1 MAESTSI
8 SASPVDETHD
18 TSPPAFHSIHLND
31 VSGLTGR
38 PTPLPQ
44 KLWIK
49 HRPGLLNGNVLDED
63 EDEDEDDDE
72 DDDDVEDIYPT
83 AGGVFNTEEDDFVAV
98 DHSDASDYP
107 WYMRSRAPA
116 RKSELDKLHPYVQ
129 LLSVS
134 DVEGCEKVEL
144 AFPESERCSKEKL
157 IYRLSKCPELSL
169 GIFSIPPATPGNN
182 KPKAVLLAHILATR
196 TTSPVITNA
205 TMEIPKDWRN
215 KKSALR
221 RSSDEEPMGHQDE
234 GSTIAIHSL
243 AVLPEHQDKGLGKL
257 LIKSY
262 IQRIQDAKIADR
274 LVLLA
279 HDHLLPFYT
288 SLGFENVGRSKC
300 TFGGGGWNDLVLDF
314 NKIK

>member
-1 MAESTSI
+1 MAEGTSI

-49 HRPGLLNGNVLDED
+49 HRPDLLNGNVLDED

-144 AFPESERCSKEKL
+144 AFPEPERS
-157 IYRLSKCPELSL
+157 
-169 GIFSIPPATPGNN
+169 TPGNN

-215 KKSALR
+215 KKSALP
-221 RSSDEEPMGHQDE
+221 RSSDEEPIGHQDE

-288 SLGFENVGRSKC
+288 SLGFENIGRSKC

>member
-1 MAESTSI
+1 MAEGTSI

-49 HRPGLLNGNVLDED
+49 HRPDLLNGNVLDED

-144 AFPESERCSKEKL
+144 AFPEPERCSKEKVRAVSL
-157 IYRLSKCPELSL
+157 QPVLSKIHLT
-169 GIFSIPPATPGNN
+169 GIVNLPPFEMPRTFSRDLFHP
-182 KPKAVLLAHILATR
+182 
-196 TTSPVITNA
+196 TSNS
-205 TMEIPKDWRN
+205 W
-215 KKSALR
+215 
-221 RSSDEEPMGHQDE
+221 Q
-234 GSTIAIHSL
+234 
-243 AVLPEHQDKGLGKL
+243 
-257 LIKSY
+257 
-262 IQRIQDAKIADR
+262 
-274 LVLLA
+274 
-279 HDHLLPFYT
+279 
-288 SLGFENVGRSKC
+288 
-300 TFGGGGWNDLVLDF
+300 
-314 NKIK
+314 